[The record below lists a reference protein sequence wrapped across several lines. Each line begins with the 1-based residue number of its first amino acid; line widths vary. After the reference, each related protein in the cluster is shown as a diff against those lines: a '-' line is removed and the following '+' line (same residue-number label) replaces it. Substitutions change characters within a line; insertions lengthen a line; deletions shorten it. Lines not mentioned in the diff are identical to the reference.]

1 MYVNVNAM
9 KIYAVI
15 TGDIKNFTK
24 LPDQKRGKLV
34 SDTEQLLRSM
44 VKQPLDAAI
53 FRGDSYQFILND
65 IGEVLNKCIRL
76 ICWFKM
82 NSDKHSLTRLGTRLS
97 IGIGEIAYL
106 GKNVLDSDGEAFHF
120 SGRNFDK
127 MDKEEIIR
135 LTIFDEAKTNTY
147 QVIMMY
153 INMIVKGWT
162 INQAETIYQ
171 LLSIEGSTQ
180 DKIAKELKMSQPAI
194 AKSLKAAKWKEVE
207 KGISY
212 INTDLNKQYFT

>member
-1 MYVNVNAM
+1 MNVM
-9 KIYAVI
+9 KIYGVV

-24 LPDQKRGKLV
+24 LSDQKRGKLV

-53 FRGDSYQFILND
+53 FRGDSYQFIVDD
-65 IGEVLNKCIRL
+65 IGDVLSKCIQL
-76 ICWFKM
+76 ICWFRM
-82 NSDKHSLTRLGTRLS
+82 NSDKNSLTRLGTRLS

-127 MDKEEIIR
+127 MDKEEVIR
-135 LTIFDEAKTNTY
+135 LTTFDEAKTNTY
-147 QVIMMY
+147 QVVLMY

-171 LLSIEGSTQ
+171 LLSIEDSTQ
-180 DKIAKELKMSQPAI
+180 DKIARVLKMSQPAI
-194 AKSLKAAKWKEVE
+194 AKSLRAARWKEVE
-207 KGISY
+207 KGINY
-212 INTDLNKQYFT
+212 INNELKKQYFT